1 VRYADAEGRPWGT
14 PGAPTG
20 VPTIEEGV
28 RQRAWLLGP
37 ASVVIERLKELEAEY
52 PGLEQVMLHWPEGMP
67 AAEWKDQLRHFAATV
82 MPAFA
87 PAAVTA

>member
-1 VRYADAEGRPWGT
+1 MGRPWGT

-28 RQRAWLLGP
+28 RQKAWLLGP
-37 ASVVIERLKELEAEY
+37 PELVIGRLKELEAEY
-52 PGLEQVMLHWPEGMP
+52 PGLEHIILHWPEGMP
-67 AAEWKDQLRHFAATV
+67 TAEWKEQLRLFARDV

-87 PAAVTA
+87 PSVAAVAG